1 MKRQAELA
9 AILASGGVVA
19 QLVAGKA
26 ARDAMFLSTFDVHN
40 LPVVVLVAAL
50 ASLGSALLMS
60 RAMARWTPARV
71 VPVCLALS
79 ATLYAVEWTLL
90 GPEPKLTAILT
101 YIHVAV
107 FGTAL
112 IAGFWSVVNESFDP
126 HSAKRS
132 VRGIA
137 MGGTA
142 GGALGGLAG
151 YTLGGSVGLHATLVL
166 LCALNLACVPAVI
179 RVARAGTRPLAAGD
193 KQSLGFG
200 VFKEVPYLRQLAIL
214 VALAAGISAL
224 LDYVMS
230 AQVAGHLTD
239 PKELVAF
246 FALFHMGVGLS
257 SFAVQ
262 ALFTRPSL
270 EKLGLAGTI
279 ALLPGSILV
288 VGGLALVLPGLGTA
302 VGLRGTESLFASSLY
317 RAGYELLY
325 TPLPRAQKR
334 PAKVLIDVAVDRI
347 GTVLGSGVVMLV
359 LTFAAA
365 ALAERLLVALA
376 MVAAAVSL
384 TLSVRLHRGYIA
396 SLASSLKRG
405 IVRLRGADIY
415 DAATRRTLA
424 ETTAINRQVLLQAIE
439 QQKGIQRPDSLFPP
453 AEPSEPPSDPRDHEG
468 DHEGPDDM
476 MLEARDAGFGAAP
489 LSLRFARTMASE
501 PSSAD
506 EPMLALSDL
515 SSHDPERIRGRL
527 RNRSPLPAAAIPKA
541 IELLGRDELSRDAL
555 GALRRVAPR
564 ITGQLVDAL
573 LEQERP
579 IVQRRRIPRV
589 LEVTPNQRTFDGLLE
604 GLSDR
609 EFDVRHQC
617 AWALQRITEAEP
629 TLAVSREH
637 VFRAVHEEINIA
649 RENWNEGHTAARNQ
663 EELKSQIMRTVEH
676 GVVVLS
682 LALEREPLQL
692 AYRALLSSDEALRG
706 TALEYFANVLPEELR
721 EAALPFLEGLSPR
734 KASKRAAAE
743 LRDELLRTRG
753 S

>member
-1 MKRQAELA
+1 MKREAELA
-9 AILASGGVVA
+9 AIVASGGAVA

-26 ARDAMFLSTFDVHN
+26 ARDAMFLSTFDVRS
-40 LPVVVLVAAL
+40 LPIVVLVAAL

-60 RAMARWTPARV
+60 RAMALWTPARV
-71 VPVCLALS
+71 VPVCLSLS
-79 ATLYAVEWTLL
+79 AILYAVEWTLL
-90 GPEPKLTAILT
+90 DPQPRLTAIMT

-107 FGTAL
+107 FGSAL

-151 YTLGGSVGLHATLVL
+151 YTLGGSAGLHATLVL
-166 LCALNLACVPAVI
+166 LCVLNLACVPAVI
-179 RVARAGTRPLAAGD
+179 RVAHRGARGPVLVD
-193 KQSLGFG
+193 KQVGLGMS

-214 VALAAGISAL
+214 VALAAVVSAL

-230 AQVAGHLTD
+230 AAVAGAIKD

-279 ALLPGSILV
+279 ALLPGSILLA
-288 VGGLALVLPGLGTA
+288 GGVAIVSPNLLSA
-302 VGLRGTESLFASSLY
+302 VALRGTESLFASSLY
-317 RAGYELLY
+317 RASYELLY

-334 PAKVLIDVAVDRI
+334 PAKVLIDVGVDRV
-347 GTVLGSGVVMLV
+347 GTVLGSGVVMLI
-359 LTFAAA
+359 LTYGAKTHQ
-365 ALAERLLVALA
+365 ERYMIGAA
-376 MVAAAVSL
+376 MVACALA
-384 TLSVRLHRGYIA
+384 LSISAGIHRGYIA

-405 IVRLRGADIY
+405 VVRLRGANIY
-415 DAATRRTLA
+415 DATTRRTLA

-453 AEPSEPPSDPRDHEG
+453 GEPSEPPPESNDH
-468 DHEGPDDM
+468 DDDDDDM
-476 MLEARDAGFGAAP
+476 LLEARDMGFGAAP
-489 LSLRFARTMASE
+489 LSLRFSRTMPSE
-501 PSSAD
+501 SNPSDDA
-506 EPMLALSDL
+506 MTALGDL
-515 SSHDPERIRGRL
+515 SSHDSERVRSRL
-527 RNRSPLPAAAIPKA
+527 RKQSPLPGAAIPKA
-541 IELLGRDELSRDAL
+541 IELLGKDELSRDAL

-573 LEQERP
+573 LDQERP
-579 IVQRRRIPRV
+579 VVQRRRIPRV

-604 GLSDR
+604 GLSDKA
-609 EFDVRHQC
+609 FDVRHQC
-617 AWALQRITEAEP
+617 AWALQRISEAEP
-629 TLAVSREH
+629 SLAVPKEH
-637 VFRAVHEEINIA
+637 VFRAVQDEINLA
-649 RENWNEGHTAARNQ
+649 RENWNVGTSGSRNRDD
-663 EELKSQIMRTVEH
+663 LKSEILRTVEH

-692 AYRALLSSDEALRG
+692 AYRALLSNDEALRG
-706 TALEYFANVLPEELR
+706 TALEYFANVLPEDLR
-721 EAALPFLEGLSPR
+721 ETAIPFLEGLSPR
-734 KASKRAAAE
+734 KASMRAASE